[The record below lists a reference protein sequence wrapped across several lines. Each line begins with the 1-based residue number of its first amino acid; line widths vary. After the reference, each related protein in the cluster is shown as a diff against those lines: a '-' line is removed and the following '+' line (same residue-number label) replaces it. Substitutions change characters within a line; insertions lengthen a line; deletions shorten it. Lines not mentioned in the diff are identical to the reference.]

1 MVYGVNI
8 HSTGT
13 KTAAGKLKCSKLIS
27 ITNICYQLVLILHPQ
42 VFVMAKIRQ
51 RKNSTRKETIIETAA
66 RLFRERGFSATS
78 MRDLAEQVGVEAASL
93 YNHISSKAE
102 ILQELCFKVANKFM
116 SHIDKVDAADMRAIK
131 KIEAVLR
138 FHIQQMVHHYEEV
151 YVSDREWK
159 HLTDPYLSNIQTQ
172 RRVYRQRIASIIE
185 EGIKKNEIKKI
196 DAPTAVLI
204 MLHAVSGIESWHR
217 SKQKITGEV
226 LEENMIAILIGG
238 LQNK

>member
-1 MVYGVNI
+1 
-8 HSTGT
+8 
-13 KTAAGKLKCSKLIS
+13 
-27 ITNICYQLVLILHPQ
+27 
-42 VFVMAKIRQ
+42 MAKIRQ

-116 SHIDKVDAADMRAIK
+116 SHIDKVDTEDITAIK

-185 EGIKKNEIKKI
+185 EGIRKNEIKKI

-217 SKQKITGEV
+217 SKQKISGEV